1 MRILVISRIFPD
13 CEDPGAAPYN
23 RRLYGELGKIH
34 DVEVWGLIPFFPGQ
48 RWVDDSDRRRVPNE
62 EIIDG
67 LVVKHPRVLYAPKVG
82 RPLSGA
88 LYVASLARGLL
99 PSRDCWDAIVGSF
112 AYPDGWAA
120 VALGRLLGVPTVVQV
135 LGSDVNVYGKDPL
148 LAPLLRWAFSRS
160 AAVVGPSR
168 ALVDAAVELGAP
180 AETSLPVPNGVD
192 ADRFHPRDRRACRAA
207 LGYPGDERRWI
218 LFVGRLEEPKGL
230 WDLMDAFERV
240 HREREDTHLVLVGDG
255 VHRDACGR
263 RARERGLPVTMPGPR
278 GDVEL
283 WYGACDV
290 FTLPSWREGTPN
302 VVLEAMASGRRV
314 VTSDVG
320 GIPDVVHDERLGT
333 MVPASSPRRLAA
345 ALLDALFEPYAAE
358 EVAALAAVG
367 TWADAARLLSD
378 VLERSVRSGSS
389 RSRL

>member
-13 CEDPGAAPYN
+13 CEQPGYASYN

-48 RWVDDSDRRRVPNE
+48 RLIGKADRRGVPE
-62 EIIDG
+62 EEVIDG
-67 LVVKHPRVLYAPKVG
+67 LVVKHPRVLYAPKAG

-88 LYVASLARGLL
+88 LYVASLAGRVLEGRG
-99 PSRDCWDAIVGSF
+99 RWDAIVGSF

-120 VALGRLLGVPTVVQV
+120 VALGRRLGVPAVVQV
-135 LGSDVNVYGKDPL
+135 LGSDVNVYGSDPL

-180 AETSLPVPNGVD
+180 VGTSTPIPNGVD
-192 ADRFHPRDRRACRAA
+192 VERFHPRDRGACRVA
-207 LGYPGDERRWI
+207 LGHGDDDRRWI
-218 LFVGRLEEPKGL
+218 LFVGRLEEAKGL
-230 WDLMDAFERV
+230 WELLEAFERV
-240 HREREDTHLVLVGDG
+240 HRVRDDTHLVLVGDG
-255 VHRDACGR
+255 VDREACER
-263 RARERGLPVTMPGPR
+263 RARDRGLPVTTTGAR

-283 WYGACDV
+283 WFGACDV

-320 GIPDVVHDERLGT
+320 GIPVVVHDPRLGT
-333 MVPASSPRRLAA
+333 MVPPRSPRLLAD
-345 ALLDALFEPYAAE
+345 ALLEALAEPYDPH
-358 EVAALAAVG
+358 EVAECAAIG
-367 TWADAARLLSD
+367 TWADSARVLSS
-378 VLERSVRSGSS
+378 VLEQSVGGR
-389 RSRL
+389 